1 MEALKMATTQ
11 RFPLA
16 KLQKPPR
23 YVTASILCSFGGFI
37 FGFAFPTSIRIAPM
51 C

>member
-1 MEALKMATTQ
+1 MATTQ

-37 FGFAFPTSIRIAPM
+37 FGYALPASIRFARM